1 MNYIKNIF
9 NTIRHGYYEMAK
21 ILMFLIAGILVFWQM
36 PRVGKLNYEYQKA
49 KPWQHETLYA
59 PFDFPIYK
67 SQEMLDAENEAARRS
82 VRLYFDFK
90 DSESVEA
97 RKDLVEAFNAQWS
110 QKSIFNKERNAAFM
124 LQIFDS
130 IQKTGIVAYDKS
142 FGNLSPESLVN
153 IVRDKVV
160 HAIPFGRLITVNT
173 VPEKVNGFF
182 EGDDAGIDAQLL
194 TSLLLKSLR
203 QNVFYNEPM
212 TQADMDKAL
221 TGVSLTYGMVQK
233 DELIV
238 SEGEIVD
245 ERSFAILNSLQREM
259 EVHTL
264 SAAEARHTAIGQ
276 LIFIFVV
283 FGLMYFYMRLFQKE
297 EAFESLRKINM
308 VLLVLLLVVLPS
320 FWILRLHP
328 SYFMAMPVAILSILL
343 VTFFNARLAFVV
355 QVFAVLLISLALP
368 NPYQY
373 VFMQIIASAMVVIV
387 LHKRFSRIFYFWA
400 SLAVL
405 LAYLVVYLTF
415 SLINDIDVTWQAL
428 VVYGLN
434 AVFSLLS
441 LPLITLL
448 ERLFHQITPL
458 TLLELS
464 NTNSPL
470 LRKLAEEAPGTFQH
484 SLQVANLCEEVLNKI
499 GGDPLLARTGALYH
513 DIGKLNNPMYFTENQ
528 RGGYNLHSDLTNEES
543 AQIIISHVIE
553 GVEMAQK
560 ARVPEQVIDFI
571 RQHHGTR
578 RTGYFYAKEKQE
590 HPEEEIDP
598 RPFTYKG
605 PVPSTKETAVLMIAD
620 SVEAVS
626 RSLKEPDENSINQM
640 VDRVIDQQISEGQFR
655 YADLTMHDFTEIRNV
670 LKHKLSS
677 IYHVRIAYP
686 K

>member
-153 IVRDKVV
+153 IVHDKVV

>member
-97 RKDLVEAFNAQWS
+97 RKDLVEAFNTQWS